1 MYRRIFSQKQKLV
14 ALAFVAFL
22 GIILSGF
29 VASVIAEALDNDV
42 QVEPDSELTYYL
54 KVKYDGVD
62 KEGVQSN
69 DATMAKINSGRIKVT
84 DKIPDG
90 LTFKSFVTSDNGS
103 IGAVSRADSTVSC
116 SGRVIDDT
124 QEALNDTG
132 VWNTDNSEY
141 TYHGLH
147 YDANSRT
154 VSFYVES
161 LKAGCELTVGIIT
174 QTPETVDN
182 PATTVVE
189 TRRDF
194 YNTALATEGL
204 ISAPSNTV
212 HAFMGDKNAE
222 MYKVTYAYKLARVK
236 HATVGI
242 ATALISIQA
251 GDCFIRCLHKIWET
265 ADKAVNAVLALP
277 LNRHIQ
283 MPSLLHAT
291 PQTHPAPCSLP

>member
-103 IGAVSRADSTVSC
+103 IGAVSAVSQILC
-116 SGRVIDDT
+116 
-124 QEALNDTG
+124 
-132 VWNTDNSEY
+132 
-141 TYHGLH
+141 
-147 YDANSRT
+147 
-154 VSFYVES
+154 
-161 LKAGCELTVGIIT
+161 
-174 QTPETVDN
+174 
-182 PATTVVE
+182 
-189 TRRDF
+189 
-194 YNTALATEGL
+194 
-204 ISAPSNTV
+204 
-212 HAFMGDKNAE
+212 
-222 MYKVTYAYKLARVK
+222 K
-236 HATVGI
+236 HQIMV
-242 ATALISIQA
+242 
-251 GDCFIRCLHKIWET
+251 
-265 ADKAVNAVLALP
+265 
-277 LNRHIQ
+277 
-283 MPSLLHAT
+283 
-291 PQTHPAPCSLP
+291 